1 MWDNPPAEE
10 LLKEIQA
17 LPEEEKQNLLA
28 LLSGR
33 EADTVCDFR
42 TALSEVMQ
50 RYDKSL
56 RELAQ

>member
-1 MWDNPPAEE
+1 MSEE
-10 LLKEIQA
+10 LFKEIQA